1 MVLDFVLNVDIF
13 FWWGDFFEYFYFFI
27 LDYSFGNGLV
37 FVKMCDL
44 IKGIIIINI
53 L

>member
-37 FVKMCDL
+37 FVKCVIYL
-44 IKGIIIINI
+44 KI
-53 L
+53 LLL